1 MRPAAIM
8 SLAVLLAVTIVAI
21 LLIPTLGLR
30 PAIHRNLSVPMNT
43 TVEHPGGVKLVSDKN
58 WDFTCVALL
67 SAPKTMKVG
76 DTAEVETDLLT
87 TAAREKVEALMSAV
101 QHAADAINK
110 GSAATATDALAGLD
124 PSAAAAI
131 RRITQDTANRQAAID
146 TLPGSPVMT
155 VHLTGPGFDI
165 SPDTPERQVVTA
177 DAPAIW
183 RWTIKAVDAGQRIL
197 TISYNAEVT
206 IGGAERIPRP
216 LQIVSRN
223 VLVNIASDG
232 FLKEVAEGTSSA
244 KSIAENVSWFWT
256 TLIFPALVFLYGL
269 RKWFGERHKQT
280 ESVC

>member
-1 MRPAAIM
+1 MRPVAIM

-21 LLIPTLGLR
+21 LLILTLGFR
-30 PAIHRNLSVPMNT
+30 APIHSNRSGPTNT
-43 TVEHPGGVKLVSDKN
+43 TVEHPGGVKLVSEKS

-76 DTAEVETDLLT
+76 DTADVETDLFT

-101 QHAADAINK
+101 QHAADAINN

-131 RRITQDTANRQAAID
+131 RRITQDTANRQAAAD

-177 DAPAIW
+177 DAPATW
-183 RWTIKAVDAGQRIL
+183 RWTVKAVDAGQRIL
-197 TISYNAEVT
+197 TVSYNAEVT
-206 IGGAERIPRP
+206 IGAERIPRA

-269 RKWFGERHKQT
+269 RKWFSERHTQT
-280 ESVC
+280 LPVC